1 MTYLIYVLYF
11 CALVGTRFD
20 VAAGIT
26 MADFFCGG
34 LAIICAL
41 KFSVILSKRD
51 IIAKYTLAYSVLLI
65 FSATINGN
73 ITNTVVLNF
82 CRIFV
87 EGLIVY
93 AALIIA
99 IKNRQKIKLLSI
111 LIILFSI
118 LYLFASKEQLD
129 SSMLQEN
136 NYALVDFEQGRNAF
150 GVTNLLIG
158 FIIVFIYFT
167 RPFALSK
174 YCVLFVPFLIFNIIF
189 SASRFSTL
197 SMALFAA
204 FVLYWQRKSISFRNI
219 FFILLVGTAVYFIVP
234 LLMQSVDST
243 FMDAST
249 ELLTNKLKKNEDGG
263 FMYRLMDLNI
273 LWIAD
278 WLENTPFIV
287 WFFGDGI
294 SITHGI
300 LSFTFCC
307 TGLVGCIYFCYSNYK
322 MAYRFYKSGSCGQYL
337 GFVIGIF
344 FLNDVVT
351 NSRFIISQNTLIYMG
366 VLAYIS
372 SYIRICSHE
381 NTNFSK

>member
-322 MAYRFYKSGSCGQYL
+322 MAYRFYKSGFCGQYL